1 MTVTERQHK
10 TVVILDL
17 SGDIVIGEGE
27 VELRERVNAL
37 LENKQRHIL
46 LNFANVTRVDSAG
59 VGELVA
65 CYKRTTAANGAL
77 KLLNLPEPVSDLLRL
92 TRLRELFEIHDNE
105 EQALAAF

>member
-1 MTVTERQHK
+1 MTVAQRQHK

-46 LNFANVTRVDSAG
+46 LNFANVTCVDSAG
-59 VGELVA
+59 LGELVA
-65 CYKRTTAANGAL
+65 CYKRTTAENGVL
-77 KLLNLPEPVSDLLRL
+77 KLLNLPEPVSDHLRL